1 MKKNIIP
8 SLRALAKQSTFTYVR
23 KMDCRVA
30 ALLAMTLVVPIT
42 ANATITSDKMTS
54 ACAADNVGCEYY
66 TLGGAER
73 FWLVTSPHEK
83 CDAAADK
90 KVIDQVTAAA
100 KAKPSLYVTEKPAP
114 AAVPLLQYLNKNKLQ
129 SCSLATRYSD
139 MVGKCASTD
148 ATDQTV
154 CHAYVA
160 GVVDMALAMDE
171 IHQLNVAKGE
181 KVAFKS
187 PFCEKGAEKKKM
199 TDDEVMKT
207 LGDWSKANAKD
218 TASTPAAAGI
228 IDALLEKY
236 NCKPTATEKPAAKTT
251 ASKKKK

>member
-1 MKKNIIP
+1 MNKLKIFI
-8 SLRALAKQSTFTYVR
+8 
-23 KMDCRVA
+23 VA
-30 ALLAMTLVVPIT
+30 ACMALPIT
-42 ANATITSDKMTS
+42 ASATITSDKMVS
-54 ACAADNVGCEYY
+54 ACSGENPGCEFY
-66 TLGGAER
+66 TLGAAER
-73 FWLVTSPHEK
+73 FWLVTSPHDK

-90 KVIDQVTAAA
+90 KVLDQVTAAA
-100 KAKPSLYVTEKPAP
+100 KAKPSLYVTEKPEP

-139 MVGKCASTD
+139 MVGKCASAD

-160 GVVDMALAMDE
+160 GVIDMALAMDE

-207 LGDWSKANAKD
+207 LGEWSKTHAKETANV
-218 TASTPAAAGI
+218 PAAAGI
-228 IDALLEKY
+228 IDALLDKY
-236 NCKPTATEKPAAKTT
+236 NCKPKAADTPAAKAT

>member
-1 MKKNIIP
+1 MKRF
-8 SLRALAKQSTFTYVR
+8 LT
-23 KMDCRVA
+23 
-30 ALLAMTLVVPIT
+30 LAMLSVLPLT

-54 ACAADNVGCEYY
+54 ACAGDNPGCEYY

-73 FWLVTSPHEK
+73 FWLVSGSHEK

-100 KAKPSLYVTEKPAP
+100 KAKPSFYATEKPQP

-139 MVGKCASTD
+139 MVGKCASAE
-148 ATDQTV
+148 ATDQTI

-160 GVVDMALAMDE
+160 GVIDMALAMDE

-187 PFCEKGAEKKKM
+187 PFCEKGAEKKQM

-207 LGDWSKANAKD
+207 LGEWSKTNAKI
-218 TASTPAAAGI
+218 TAATPAAEGI
-228 IDALLEKY
+228 IAALLEKY
-236 NCKPTATEKPAAKTT
+236 SCKKPTVAANPATKKT
-251 ASKKKK
+251 KKK